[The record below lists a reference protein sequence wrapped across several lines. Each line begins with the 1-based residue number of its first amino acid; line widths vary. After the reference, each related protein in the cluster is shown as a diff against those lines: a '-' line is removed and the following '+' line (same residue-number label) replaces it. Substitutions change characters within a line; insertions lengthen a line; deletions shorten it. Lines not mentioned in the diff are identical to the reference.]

1 MPIKFKVNV
10 DHFAQAARE
19 GESPYG
25 PGDIVFA
32 WDDDSSCLV
41 VGIHRDFKNT
51 FDSDTGECTARQ
63 HRILVLSWT
72 EPNEMVFDHSVHYP
86 MNLRPMVVTPKGTG
100 VIAEIARD
108 KIIVE
113 FSPGHSDIFNESEVK
128 PFEWDKI
135 CNAEEKND

>member
-19 GESPYG
+19 CKNPYC

-63 HRILVLSWT
+63 HRIFVLSWT
-72 EPNEMVFDHSVHYP
+72 EPSEMVFDHCVRYP

-100 VIAEIARD
+100 VINTICD
-108 KIIVE
+108 GKIVVYHAH
-113 FSPGHSDIFNESEVK
+113 GKNNIFDESEVK
-128 PFEWDKI
+128 PFDWDTI

>member
-19 GESPYG
+19 RESPYG

-41 VGIHRDFKNT
+41 VGLHRTFKNT

-72 EPNEMVFDHSVHYP
+72 EPNEMVFDHCVRYP
-86 MNLRPMVVTPKGTG
+86 MELRPVVITPKGTG
-100 VIAEIARD
+100 VISTIRD
-108 KIIVE
+108 GKITVE
-113 FSPGHSDIFNESEVK
+113 HSPGCCNTFNESEVK

-135 CNAEEKND
+135 SNAEEKND